1 MLYDLTHR
9 RYWSRN
15 LAGCMGWLSLVKDIL
30 YSTSR
35 YPIFVRFLRSRLRI
49 AVRQPASYF
58 QILALKEALAT
69 RESMLHVRRQTTIFT
84 TSSMTPTQWHIPAP
98 KPKFPVHHCH
108 PRRLHAPVPLFPQPK
123 PSDLYTTCG
132 TSTRPANLLTT
143 AKPSYFCIP
152 FFTTTRSIGI
162 YPY

>member
-1 MLYDLTHR
+1 VLYDLTHR

-84 TSSMTPTQWHIPAP
+84 TSSMTPTQWHIYP
-98 KPKFPVHHCH
+98 H
-108 PRRLHAPVPLFPQPK
+108 PSLNF
-123 PSDLYTTCG
+123 
-132 TSTRPANLLTT
+132 TSITATLEDCMLRYHSSLRPTQRPTHYMRNLD
-143 AKPSYFCIP
+143 
-152 FFTTTRSIGI
+152 
-162 YPY
+162 